1 MRPERSVHLVAVI
14 VVAALGLLWAVPF
27 LWMLTASLRPGIPSD
42 IASLLPKPP
51 LGFDNYTEAWTSGD
65 FPTWYINTIILCV
78 GILLMQIVCSAMAGY
93 AFARLN
99 FRGRDILFILFLL
112 QLLLV
117 PTLLIAPN
125 LSTIVSL
132 GLYDHLAGIMA
143 PYFASAFGTFLMRQ
157 AFRAIPRDY
166 EEAAMLD
173 GAGIVAL
180 IRHVLLPLAF
190 PSVVA
195 FSIISVTFHWNEFLW
210 PLMAVSSPD
219 RQVLTVGLASFASG
233 SEAGGEWG
241 VVAAGTVLVAGPLL
255 LAFLI
260 FQRRFT
266 ASFVFSGLKG

>member
-1 MRPERSVHLVAVI
+1 MRPERTLRLVALI
-14 VVAALGLLWAVPF
+14 TVAALGLLWAVPF

-42 IASLLPKPP
+42 IASIFPHRP
-51 LGFDNYTEAWTSGD
+51 LGLDNYTEAWTSGD

-78 GILLMQIVCSAMAGY
+78 GILIVQIVFSAMAGY
-93 AFARLN
+93 AFARLR
-99 FRGRDILFILFLL
+99 FRGRDTFFTLFLL

-125 LSTIVSL
+125 LTTIVSL

-173 GAGIVAL
+173 GASVFAL

-255 LAFLI
+255 LTFLI